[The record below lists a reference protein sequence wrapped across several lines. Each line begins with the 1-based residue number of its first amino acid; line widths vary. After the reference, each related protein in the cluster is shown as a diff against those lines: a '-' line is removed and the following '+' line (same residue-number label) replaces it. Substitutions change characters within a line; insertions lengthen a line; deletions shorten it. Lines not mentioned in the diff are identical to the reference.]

1 MEKLAVL
8 NRDGLIAGFIV
19 DAGNAKELEGLDEY
33 QDYQSFSKS
42 NDKFI
47 WSHLDVK
54 SEKTAEWLKRN
65 SGLSEIVINE
75 LLSEETRPRVL
86 VDEQGILIN
95 IRGLNLNQDSDEE
108 DMVSL
113 HMWIEPGRIITTR
126 SERVFTMNEINEQYL
141 KNSGPKT
148 INDFLI
154 KVIDGIT
161 NKISE
166 YIYDME
172 EKIDVMEEEV
182 LKKDPKELRL
192 QLSEKRREAII
203 IRRYIVPQREMM
215 SRLHREKIKWLDEE
229 DKEYIYEFTNRT
241 IRQIEEIDN
250 IRDRAALIQEELNN
264 KINDQMNRTMY
275 ILSIVG
281 SVFLPLG
288 FLTGLFGINIGG
300 MPGVESDSAFWIFSF
315 LMVILVVIEYILFKK
330 NQWL

>member
-1 MEKLAVL
+1 MNAV
-8 NRDGLIAGFIV
+8 NTNGLITGFIV
-19 DAGNAKELEGLDEY
+19 DGGNANKLKSLADYENY
-33 QDYQSFSKS
+33 QGFTKSK
-42 NDKFI
+42 NNFI
-47 WSHLDVK
+47 WNHLDVN
-54 SEKTAEWLKRN
+54 SERSANWLRSK

-75 LLSEETRPRVL
+75 LISEETRPRIL
-86 VDEQGILIN
+86 IDEDGILIN
-95 IRGLNLNQDSDEE
+95 LRGLNLNQDADEE

-141 KNSGPKT
+141 KNNGPKS

-154 KVIDGIT
+154 RVIDGIT

-166 YIYDME
+166 YIYNME

-182 LKKDPKELRL
+182 LKKDAKELRL
-192 QLSEKRREAII
+192 KLSEERREAII
-203 IRRYIVPQREMM
+203 IRRYIIPQREMM
-215 SRLHREKIKWLDEE
+215 AGLHREKIKWLNEE

-300 MPGVESDSAFWIFSF
+300 MPGVESESAFWIFSF
-315 LMVILVVIEYILFKK
+315 TMIVLVVIEYILFKK
-330 NQWL
+330 NDWI